1 MQGGGSSARKIEQ
14 ALAALAVAAVIAA
27 GVTLR
32 LWNVTNQPLWLDE
45 AYSAYAAARN
55 FGFLWNVVPT
65 YETHPPF
72 YYSMVR
78 LWTLAFG
85 DSLVALRALGILCGM
100 AAIFAAAFAMR
111 AIARLL
117 ELPRSATLIAMAC
130 AMMLVA
136 LSPMPLELS
145 RMVRPYAPMMLVY
158 ALAIATLF
166 TLARRL
172 RDGDGLGN
180 RHFIAW
186 LILLALM
193 LWLHNLGILFA
204 GTLGLAF
211 LILCVRREW
220 RKPDWIWF
228 FAGHLVVGL
237 VWLPAI
243 LIIAD
248 QAPGWIQ
255 STWLTFS
262 PHLIPYQVGVL
273 LVGNQALSWIS
284 GAALVMIAAWRLQT
298 IRDGNRTLIA
308 LILLSTLPAML
319 SIAISA
325 TITPV
330 FHLRIMV
337 PISIA
342 SALLIALGA
351 ALTRGVG
358 RLLAGLAI
366 VIILT
371 QMGLS
376 GVNMRKRAPPED
388 WYGVVHWI
396 ESRIRPGDLVLTYPN
411 EGSLPFDRAVGDLGL
426 DLPSTPIPV
435 AVPAIDVGGWYPT
448 GSRGV
453 VSLPRDR
460 LRAIARSA
468 PVAAAP
474 TVWLIRMGPW
484 AYDKGDVFLQ
494 ELGHGRVR
502 VAHTQMGVIVLDGL
516 RRANV
521 K

>member
-1 MQGGGSSARKIEQ
+1 MQGGSGSARKIEQ

-27 GVTLR
+27 GVILR
-32 LWNVTNQPLWLDE
+32 LWNVPHQPLWLDE

-55 FGFLWNVVPT
+55 FDFLWNVVPT

-78 LWTLAFG
+78 VWTLAFG
-85 DSLVALRALGILCGM
+85 DSLVALRALGIICGI
-100 AAIFAAAFAMR
+100 AAIFAAAFAMQ

-117 ELPRSATLIAMAC
+117 DLPRSVTLIAMAC

-158 ALAIATLF
+158 ALAIGTLF

-172 RDGDGLGN
+172 REGDRLGN

-193 LWLHNLGILFA
+193 LWLHNMGILFA

-211 LILCVRREW
+211 LILCMGRGW

-228 FAGHLVVGL
+228 FAGHLTVGL
-237 VWLPAI
+237 IWLPAI
-243 LIIAD
+243 LIMAD
-248 QAPGWIQ
+248 QAPGWIK
-255 STWLTFS
+255 STWLRFS
-262 PHLIPYQVGVL
+262 PDLIPYQIGVL
-273 LVGNQALSWIS
+273 LVGNQAMSWLS
-284 GAALVMIAAWRLQT
+284 GAGLALFATWRLA
-298 IRDGNRTLIA
+298 RMLEGLRTFA
-308 LILLSTLPAML
+308 SLLLLATLPAAL

-330 FHLRIMV
+330 FIIRIMA

-351 ALTRGVG
+351 GLSRGVG
-358 RLLAGLAI
+358 RVLAGVAI

-376 GVNMRKRAPPED
+376 GVNTRKRAPPED

-396 ESRIRPGDLVLTYPN
+396 ESRMRPGDLVLTYPN

-426 DLPSTPIPV
+426 NLPSTPIPV

-516 RRANV
+516 RRADV